1 MPALSKKQQK
11 FMGIVRS
18 IQKGEQPASKFN
30 KDAQDVAKDMKKT
43 DVKKFASTKHKGL
56 PMKKEILGKLKEM
69 IKQELSEY
77 TYGSGD
83 IVKDVNPTCPHY
95 GAEGK
100 VKSVNPKSVVFVVM
114 NKGKNFKP
122 GMELE
127 KSHDQ
132 MKKIGESINE
142 MSAKSKKIISKLG
155 KKEKEMFS
163 TMVDML
169 GFDQVMSDY
178 KRDKKAF
185 KQALKDMSE
194 SVITEKMSVKSSKDY
209 IDNLTQA
216 IDLIV
221 RQANNLK
228 GALAKHPI
236 KRDANKLKAV
246 KTMLKR
252 SILPA
257 MLRYE
262 KENSV
267 EKGYNGV
274 DLTILKKKLQDGQFK
289 YAIQYSLLPAL
300 DTRSYDSNSFYALN
314 NTKEDKLRE
323 RLVKVLRGL
332 VNKMDDA
339 QLENINEDGHTDVA
353 SSKRKVMIMVDDSN
367 KLLNKLNGMN
377 KEDSLPSWW
386 TDKITLSQNYL
397 EKATNYI
404 TNPVESINENRD
416 FEKLYNLFTKKD
428 YFNLKNSIKQ
438 MLRNYDVA
446 LKKGDKG
453 AQKYTKQDVI
463 KSVTAQNKENAKRVY
478 DELVTAIKKKDIRRL
493 KSRLRYDQPYSLAIF
508 NQITGKKL
516 PKTNSGILSFLDNEF
531 MKESVNEMSAKTK
544 KIISKLG
551 KKEKEMFIDMVDM
564 LGFDQV
570 MADYKR
576 DKKAFKQALKDM
588 SESVIQERN
597 DEVQTGNEYTKLW
610 LQSINLIIKQA
621 NGLKGALAKHPI
633 KRDINK
639 LKAVEKLFR
648 KFIKPAVEQEGKDN
662 RHYAPNQTQL
672 KKYLSDGKFK
682 ISTRILR
689 QTIESSNGYDE
700 NSFYYL
706 GDKEKQLTKKMG
718 RVLYDIENKMDKANL
733 ENVNESMNPSAV
745 KKMRDEF
752 EKTGELP
759 PHLKKFAKDLNA
771 MKKKHKVKNIVVP
784 GLEWMSDMKENINED
799 GHTDVAS
806 SKRKVMIMVD
816 DSNKLLNKLNGMN
829 KEDSLPSWWSDKIT
843 LSQNYLEKAT
853 NYLLNPVESV
863 NEFRD
868 KREANTALDQ
878 IGPKALYMIG
888 AKDYVFGNSGGKKSL
903 VFKIMRNSKGVSHI
917 RMRLSS
923 MDLYDMEFLAIRAGK
938 VKVKSKEKG
947 VYGDQLG
954 VMIKKNTGLNIRL

>member
-95 GAEGK
+95 GAQGK
-100 VKSVNPKSVVFVVM
+100 VKSVGPKSVVFVVM

-185 KQALKDMSE
+185 KQALADMSE
-194 SVITEKMSVKSSKDY
+194 SVITEKFQTKSAKDY
-209 IDNLTQA
+209 IDNLSQA

-221 RQANNLK
+221 RQAQNLK

-257 MLRYE
+257 LSRYE
-262 KENSV
+262 KESTTTMSL
-267 EKGYNGV
+267 KAV
-274 DLTILKKKLQDGQFK
+274 DLTDLKKRLQDGKFK
-289 YAIQYSLLPAL
+289 HAIEYGLLPTL
-300 DTRSYDSNSFYALN
+300 DTRSYDSNSFYGLS

-323 RLVKVLRGL
+323 KLVKVLRDL

-353 SSKRKVMIMVDDSN
+353 SAKRKAMLVVDDAN

-377 KEDSLPSWW
+377 KEDSLPSWLS
-386 TDKITLSQNYL
+386 DKITIAQTNLSKSSDYL
-397 EKATNYI
+397 N
-404 TNPVESINENRD
+404 NPVESVNESKFYVYTNDGDKTKNR
-416 FEKLYNLFTKKD
+416 KIVKKD
-428 YFNLKNSIKQ
+428 LSQ
-438 MLRNYDVA
+438 L
-446 LKKGDKG
+446 
-453 AQKYTKQDVI
+453 
-463 KSVTAQNKENAKRVY
+463 SAKR
-478 DELVTAIKKKDIRRL
+478 L
-493 KSRLRYDQPYSLAIF
+493 YS
-508 NQITGKKL
+508 KL
-516 PKTNSGILSFLDNEF
+516 IKTNKYQEVGYKKMNE
-531 MKESVNEMSAKTK
+531 ESVK
-544 KIISKLG
+544 
-551 KKEKEMFIDMVDM
+551 
-564 LGFDQV
+564 
-570 MADYKR
+570 
-576 DKKAFKQALKDM
+576 
-588 SESVIQERN
+588 
-597 DEVQTGNEYTKLW
+597 
-610 LQSINLIIKQA
+610 
-621 NGLKGALAKHPI
+621 
-633 KRDINK
+633 
-639 LKAVEKLFR
+639 
-648 KFIKPAVEQEGKDN
+648 
-662 RHYAPNQTQL
+662 
-672 KKYLSDGKFK
+672 
-682 ISTRILR
+682 
-689 QTIESSNGYDE
+689 
-700 NSFYYL
+700 
-706 GDKEKQLTKKMG
+706 
-718 RVLYDIENKMDKANL
+718 
-733 ENVNESMNPSAV
+733 ESMNPSAV

-784 GLEWMSDMKENINED
+784 GLEWMSDIKEVNESKELD
-799 GHTDVAS
+799 TIEKIVKSAKNFMDVGSAL
-806 SKRKVMIMVD
+806 KRVRIKSDFQTSMG
-816 DSNKLLNKLNGMN
+816 LPRYTFKLNGKRYGILN
-829 KEDSLPSWWSDKIT
+829 KKNVSKPDRVVGDI
-843 LSQNYLEKAT
+843 AFG
-853 NYLLNPVESV
+853 VMESI
-863 NEFRD
+863 NE
-868 KREANTALDQ
+868 
-878 IGPKALYMIG
+878 G
-888 AKDYVFGNSGGKKSL
+888 
-903 VFKIMRNSKGVSHI
+903 KGVEKVLKMANDQSFGKLGG
-917 RMRLSS
+917 RTVDALS
-923 MDLYDMEFLAIRAGK
+923 AGLF
-938 VKVKSKEKG
+938 KG
-947 VYGDQLG
+947 VYDKASDKNKEKINKMNEKQLYVFMTKLWSKFG
-954 VMIKKNTGLNIRL
+954 NQVRIG

>member
-95 GAEGK
+95 GAQGK

-132 MKKIGESINE
+132 MKKIDES
-142 MSAKSKKIISKLG
+142 L
-155 KKEKEMFS
+155 
-163 TMVDML
+163 
-169 GFDQVMSDY
+169 
-178 KRDKKAF
+178 
-185 KQALKDMSE
+185 
-194 SVITEKMSVKSSKDY
+194 
-209 IDNLTQA
+209 
-216 IDLIV
+216 
-221 RQANNLK
+221 
-228 GALAKHPI
+228 
-236 KRDANKLKAV
+236 
-246 KTMLKR
+246 
-252 SILPA
+252 
-257 MLRYE
+257 
-262 KENSV
+262 
-267 EKGYNGV
+267 
-274 DLTILKKKLQDGQFK
+274 
-289 YAIQYSLLPAL
+289 
-300 DTRSYDSNSFYALN
+300 
-314 NTKEDKLRE
+314 
-323 RLVKVLRGL
+323 
-332 VNKMDDA
+332 
-339 QLENINEDGHTDVA
+339 
-353 SSKRKVMIMVDDSN
+353 
-367 KLLNKLNGMN
+367 
-377 KEDSLPSWW
+377 
-386 TDKITLSQNYL
+386 
-397 EKATNYI
+397 
-404 TNPVESINENRD
+404 NENRD
-416 FEKLYNLFTKKD
+416 FEKLYKLFTKKD

-531 MKESVNEMSAKTK
+531 MKESVNEAFVSSGKVSDVFVKLKSKGFGNKKFGDISKELSKHYKTPGLADVMASMFKEIWMKGNKKEAEKEVLDWLKTVAKKRKLESVNEMSAKTK

-551 KKEKEMFIDMVDM
+551 KKEKEMFTDMVDM

-570 MADYKR
+570 MADYKK

-863 NEFRD
+863 NEDVFAIVDKFNQSKQDYDQVYFKDNNLNKVKNHLKKLGKKYGKMNLIRVKTNGKMSLVESVNEFRD

-888 AKDYVFGNSGGKKSL
+888 AKDFIFGNSGGKKSL

-917 RMRLSS
+917 RMRLTSL
-923 MDLYDMEFLAIRAGK
+923 DLYDMEFLAIRAGK
-938 VKVKSKEKG
+938 IKVKSKEKG
-947 VYGDQLG
+947 VYGDTLR
-954 VMIKKNTGLNIRL
+954 VMIKKNTGLNVTL